1 MAMKMPPIEGS
12 VQSPVPASLH
22 VPGPCGAG
30 EGAQTHTD
38 PTINS
43 QRWISPVSSSDRV
56 RELRH
61 KPKPGPGQHELP
73 WLLCFQISVASEIFL
88 MCYCFSNQQYFFPE
102 SLSIFE
108 AIYIHS
114 TQEIVCLLHT
124 VTSLCGKVLPSP
136 VKAATLALG
145 SPSFCA
151 REYHSCPPSCPHCP
165 RLHMALIY
173 PSLPLPYT
181 ATPPN
186 FSSWESC
193 LGNFLALFSSIS

>member
-1 MAMKMPPIEGS
+1 MCQ
-12 VQSPVPASLH
+12 VPVGL
-22 VPGPCGAG
+22 VWGG

-38 PTINS
+38 PTRDGS
-43 QRWISPVSSSDRV
+43 ALFPSSDRV

-61 KPKPGPGQHELP
+61 KPKTGLGQCELP
-73 WLLCFQISVASEIFL
+73 WLLCFQISMAAGC
-88 MCYCFSNQQYFFPE
+88 MCYCVSNQQCFFLE

-108 AIYIHS
+108 TIYIHS
-114 TQEIVCLLHT
+114 SQGTVCLFHT

-145 SPSFCA
+145 SPNFCA
-151 REYHSCPPSCPHCP
+151 REYHSCPPLCPHCP

-193 LGNFLALFSSIS
+193 LGNLLALLSSIS